1 MVGDAGRAAC
11 AGLRGVCGSDSAC
24 IEGRECCFNSWH
36 EFRHVVVVAV
46 VAQVAQLSARE
57 VVQVRW
63 ASPVKLQYL
72 CLGFQGKKKSTP
84 VMCVRVQTIGKSVG
98 LRSM

>member
-1 MVGDAGRAAC
+1 M
-11 AGLRGVCGSDSAC
+11 
-24 IEGRECCFNSWH
+24 
-36 EFRHVVVVAV
+36 AV

-57 VVQVRW
+57 VVQVRC

-72 CLGFQGKKKSTP
+72 CLGFQGKKEHPSD
-84 VMCVRVQTIGKSVG
+84 VCVRVQTIGKSVG